1 MRATACRGFGI
12 GLLLAAGLANGC
24 GRSDGVIVT
33 GMLQKDGKAYAFGP
47 NEELQI
53 SMAGSDPTGKP
64 YNTIANLNT
73 TDGTL
78 TFRGPTGRGVPPG
91 TYKITVSSRLFSGPK
106 KKGDRFSDEFGPENS
121 PLTYTV
127 TTDVPQ
133 EIVIDLGKKTV
144 TRK

>member
-1 MRATACRGFGI
+1 MRATASRGLSI
-12 GLLLAAGLANGC
+12 GVLLAVGLASGC

-33 GMLQKDGKAYAFGP
+33 GTLQKDGKVYGFGP
-47 NEELQI
+47 NEQLQI
-53 SMAGSDPTGKP
+53 SMVGNDPAGKP
-64 YNTIANLNT
+64 YNTVADLNA

-106 KKGDRFSDEFGPENS
+106 RKGDRFSDEFGPENT

-144 TRK
+144 TKK